1 MFYRIT
7 NNQRIAWYKRDQERL
22 RKTPW
27 LAHRKCLCT
36 VWKNSNGTVNWL
48 RVILQEK
55 APIDFWSRNYP
66 KYFSHSDLKN
76 WLSISVIQTLA
87 HVRNLAVFIKEK
99 PPILFFR
106 NQLFKFCQT
115 RINQFHENWNRFI
128 FVQCSVFQTSM
139 HQTLASSLWLVFN
152 HS

>member
-1 MFYRIT
+1 MS
-7 NNQRIAWYKRDQERL
+7 WYERDQERL

-27 LAHRKCLCT
+27 LAHRRGLCT
-36 VWKNSNGTVNWL
+36 VLKNSNGTVNWS

-55 APIDFWSRNYP
+55 TPIDFDQEILNYP
-66 KYFSHSDLKN
+66 KCFSHCDLMN
-76 WLSISVIQTLA
+76 WLSISLIQTLT
-87 HVRNLAVFIKEK
+87 HVRHLAVFIKEK
-99 PPILFFR
+99 PPILFFT
-106 NQLFKFCQT
+106 NQLFKFYQT
-115 RINQFHENWNRFI
+115 RINRFHENWNQFI

>member
-1 MFYRIT
+1 MVKKDSLIGAQKRPLHSLEEFQWHSELVKSDSSRKNPNWFLIKKFSIT
-7 NNQRIAWYKRDQERL
+7 QSAFL
-22 RKTPW
+22 
-27 LAHRKCLCT
+27 
-36 VWKNSNGTVNWL
+36 
-48 RVILQEK
+48 
-55 APIDFWSRNYP
+55 
-66 KYFSHSDLKN
+66 SDLKN

-99 PPILFFR
+99 PPILFFT

-115 RINQFHENWNRFI
+115 RINRFHENWNRFI
-128 FVQCSVFQTSM
+128 FVQCSVFQTSL

>member
-1 MFYRIT
+1 
-7 NNQRIAWYKRDQERL
+7 
-22 RKTPW
+22 
-27 LAHRKCLCT
+27 LARRRGLCT
-36 VWKNSNGTVNWL
+36 VLKNSNGTVNWSK
-48 RVILQEK
+48 VILQEK
-55 APIDFWSRNYP
+55 APIDFDQEILNYP
-66 KYFSHSDLKN
+66 KCFSHCDLKN

-99 PPILFFR
+99 PPILFFT
-106 NQLFKFCQT
+106 NQLFKFCQI
-115 RINQFHENWNRFI
+115 RINRFHEYWNRFI